1 MGASQLKTGALWMV
15 LGVWKNGWENKA
27 GGDVQMSTL
36 TPFPSKIH
44 RRTPFPLFFSFDRD
58 RQEING

>member
-1 MGASQLKTGALWMV
+1 MV

-36 TPFPSKIH
+36 TPFPWETLGKS
-44 RRTPFPLFFSFDRD
+44 
-58 RQEING
+58 GG